1 MIKQYIQGWMGHDPD
16 KILGCFHENGVY
28 IDPLSDTELIGEQIA
43 THAKKYFT
51 AFPDLSFEG
60 IGTMSKSDGLYAVQW
75 IMRGTSSVLK
85 NCAGDNAIS
94 IEIPGADFM
103 MTDQDKI
110 LSVQAYY
117 DQRAIPSSI
126 LSLLDNQ
133 KSTSGLPGKNNDPRS
148 EQTAK
153 GKYAKSGLS
162 SDKSNQIKRQIM
174 GFMKDE
180 KPYLDC
186 DFSLLD
192 LANALDQSTNHVS
205 QAINIEMKQNFNDM
219 VNTYRLEA
227 AKPLLLNRVN
237 HQKSILEIAFE
248 VGFASKSTFNSIFKK
263 HTGKTPSKYIRTN
276 LT

>member
-1 MIKQYIQGWMGHDPD
+1 MTKKALAIVKQYIKGWVGHDPD

-43 THAKKYFT
+43 THAEKYFT

-60 IGTMSKSDGLYAVQW
+60 IGSISKSDGLYAVQW

-85 NCAGDNAIS
+85 NCTSEKAIS
-94 IEIPGADFM
+94 IDIPGADFM
-103 MTDQDKI
+103 MIDQDKI

-126 LSLLDNQ
+126 FSLFDN
-133 KSTSGLPGKNNDPRS
+133 KRS
-148 EQTAK
+148 EQMAK
-153 GKYAKSGLS
+153 VKYAKSGLS
-162 SDKSNQIKRQIM
+162 SDKSNQIKLKILR
-174 GFMKDE
+174 FMKDK
-180 KPYLDC
+180 KPYFDC
-186 DFSLLD
+186 DFSLLH

-219 VNTYRLEA
+219 VNTYRIEA
-227 AKPLLLNRVN
+227 AKELLLNRADS
-237 HQKSILEIAFE
+237 QKSILEIAFE
-248 VGFASKSTFNSIFKK
+248 VGFASKSTFNLIFKK
-263 HTGKTPSKYIRTN
+263 HAGKTPSQYIRAN